1 MLRTSQPLRKA
12 FFLTAGLLA
21 VVLFLAMGVVPADVR
36 AAGVPV
42 VQSVTPTQGP
52 VGATVYVRGGSF
64 GGLSLNSTLTFNG
77 VAVPIPDITNWADTL
92 IIATVPDGAT
102 TGPVVVTTA
111 DGPSNAD
118 VTFTVTAAP
127 EISALYPSTG
137 PAGTRV
143 LITGTSFGDD
153 GVVTFNNVVATTST
167 WSSTTI
173 VATVPDSATT
183 GPVVVTTSDV
193 ESNGVTFT
201 VTAGPAQTW
210 YLAEGS
216 TLHGF
221 DTYVLMANPN
231 ASAATVN
238 VIYNTS
244 RGRIPRTL
252 PITVPASSRVTLNVT
267 QDVPN
272 VEVST
277 ILQSNVSIVAERAM
291 YWNNR
296 IEGTDSVGVTAASK
310 TWYLAEGSTAFGF
323 ETWVLIQNPGTAAAN
338 VDVTYMTS
346 KGIVKKP
353 TFPIAAGQRYTID
366 VGRDVGFCDVST
378 KVESDQ
384 DIICE
389 RSMYWDSRRGGH
401 DSIGV
406 TSPSKTWYLAEG
418 STAWGFTTYLLLQNP
433 SEDKPATVDVTY
445 MTKFGPAYEP
455 TFTMGPGSRKTIR
468 VNDSVSNEET
478 SIMVDSDKGV
488 IAERAMY
495 WDNGTGR
502 AGHDTVGVPAP
513 ATNVYLGEGST
524 AWGFETFL
532 CIQNPSD
539 QDAVVS
545 VTYLTPN
552 GPVNTP
558 NRVVGANSRL
568 TVDVGQECPDVDAS
582 IKVQSATLI
591 MAERAMYWHDR
602 GGGHVSIG
610 WNQ

>member
-1 MLRTSQPLRKA
+1 MLLVLGVMPA
-12 FFLTAGLLA
+12 A
-21 VVLFLAMGVVPADVR
+21 VQADE
-36 AAGVPV
+36 APV
-42 VQSVTPTQGP
+42 MQSVTPTQGP
-52 VGATVYVRGGSF
+52 VGTTVYVRGAHF
-64 GGLSLNSTLTFNG
+64 GESLSQNSKLYFNG
-77 VAVPIPDITNWADTL
+77 VAVPYPKIINWTDTL
-92 IIATVPDGAT
+92 ITATVPDGAT

-111 DGPSNAD
+111 NGSSNAD
-118 VTFTVTAAP
+118 VTFTVTDTP
-127 EISALYPSTG
+127 EISAIYPSTG
-137 PAGTRV
+137 PVGTTV
-143 LITGTSFGDD
+143 LITGTSFGTD
-153 GVVTFNNVVATTST
+153 GVVTFNNVVATTGT
-167 WSSTTI
+167 WSGTAI
-173 VATVPDSATT
+173 VTTVPEGATT
-183 GPVVVTTSDV
+183 GPVVVTTSAGA
-193 ESNGVTFT
+193 SNGVTFT

-216 TLHGF
+216 TAHGF

-231 ASAATVN
+231 AAAATVN

-252 PITVPASSRVTLNVT
+252 PITVPASSRVTLHVT
-267 QDVPN
+267 EDVPN
-272 VEVST
+272 VDVST
-277 ILQSNVSIVAERAM
+277 TLQSNVPIVAERAV
-291 YWNNR
+291 YWNDR
-296 IEGTDSVGVTAASK
+296 IEGTDSIGVTAASK

-353 TFPIAAGQRYTID
+353 TFPVAAGQRYTID
-366 VGRDVGFCDVST
+366 VGKDVGFCDVST

-384 DIICE
+384 DIVCE

-418 STAWGFTTYLLLQNP
+418 STAWGFTTYLLIQNP
-433 SEDKPATVDVTY
+433 SEDKSATVNVTY
-445 MTKFGPAYEP
+445 MTKFGPAHEP

-468 VNDSVSNEET
+468 VNDSIADEDT
-478 SIMVDSDKGV
+478 SIMVDSDNEV

-495 WDNGTGR
+495 WDNGTGK

-513 ATNVYLGEGST
+513 ATNIYLGEGST

-532 CIQNPSD
+532 CIQNPSS

-545 VTYLTPN
+545 VTYMTPN

-568 TVDVGQECPDVDAS
+568 TVDVSQECPNVDAS
-582 IKVQSATLI
+582 IKVQSATPI